1 MNCPSCAAQNADDAR
16 FCSSCGQAL
25 SGTVEERRVVTVLF
39 ADLVGFT
46 SLSEHR
52 DPEAVKRVVDGAFER
67 LVVDV
72 TSFGGKVDKIVGDAI
87 LALFGAPVAHEDD
100 AERAVRTALRM
111 QETLAAYC
119 ADAGIEIRMRVGVN
133 TGEVLVGALR
143 AGGDYTAMG
152 DVVNLAS
159 RLQTTAE
166 PGDVIVGDATHAATV
181 TSISYEDRGQ
191 LTARGRE
198 QTEHVWVARQTLR
211 PPGPRREVVHSPL
224 VGRDTE
230 LATLVNSAKGSIQH
244 SRAEMVVLIGEA
256 GVGKTRLA
264 HEVADV
270 LACEEDVVVFE
281 GRCLPY
287 GEVNPWW
294 PIAEVLRG
302 ALSIEP
308 GDSLDQALQVTR
320 NAVCNQMSED
330 PAEVDA
336 VVDGLLH
343 ILGYDGALREL
354 DGTAARA
361 EASSALLGFLEAR
374 LAKGPVMI
382 RLADLHWA
390 DDDVLEVIDELL
402 HRMARQPFVL
412 VATARR
418 ALQERWSPRP
428 GRYNSLLLNV
438 DPLNR
443 ESVARMLEHLTD
455 GTLGQESVDLLLDRS
470 GGNPFYLEEL
480 VTLLQE
486 TDGVG
491 GLGAAP
497 LPETLRGLVA
507 ARIDGL
513 TQDEQDVLGDA
524 AVWGT
529 SGVAMVLDKIAE
541 AARGVPSVA
550 SEIAS
555 LAEKDVLVVD
565 GPRWEFRSD
574 LVREVT
580 YARLTKQVRLGAHA
594 GIATYLDD
602 ALSASSADDAMVD
615 VVTRHFTEAAILA
628 VDISRDS
635 TAGVLTE
642 RAVHWLRESARRASA
657 GGSWPLAVRLY
668 SRILELSDDRD
679 IRLHALLGRST
690 AYAEQWDPEPAETDA
705 RDALGL
711 ADEVDSSSL
720 RADALRHL
728 AAANMRAARWDES
741 DRYLSEALEIHEGG
755 GDIGSLGEALRQQGL
770 SQLLR
775 GDHRAAEAPI
785 LGALDAFRTV
795 SDRRGEGWAFQS
807 LAWIAFGDGR
817 LESAAEYVEAS
828 SVALTEVGDRGGLQ
842 WTNGLDAFLSFA
854 VGDFE
859 RASHTAQKV
868 LEESERRGDRFGV
881 GMMSLLLGG
890 IELWSGHPRAA
901 VSSARRALESLD
913 SRIAIVGVEQA
924 LTLLGRALVMSGN
937 LDDGFDALTR
947 ALEMGSMT
955 TMGMGHDV
963 SLSTEVQVGLPG
975 RVLGEGAGVAE
986 IPTPT
991 SLLWLLQAGRTDEA
1005 ASLRARVVAL
1015 GAGDVVALAVVD
1027 AGLHRRDEARAD
1039 LVNLAD
1045 LEHATYN
1052 DRAWADLL
1060 TGLLDPGA
1068 DGALAMIRAR
1078 DTLRNTQDSVMPA
1091 LLDLADALRGEAGG
1105 ESSTTSVAGAE
1116 RALSAIGLADT
1127 RWRGLFGQILGPA

>member
-1 MNCPSCAAQNADDAR
+1 VNCPSCAAQNADDAR
-16 FCSSCGQAL
+16 FCSNCGQSLA
-25 SGTVEERRVVTVLF
+25 GTVEERRVVTVLF

-100 AERAVRTALRM
+100 AERAVRAALRM
-111 QETLAAYC
+111 QDTLAAHC
-119 ADAGIEIRMRVGVN
+119 ADSGIEIRMRVGVN

-166 PGDVIVGDATHAATV
+166 PGDVIVGDTTHTATLD
-181 TSISYEDRGQ
+181 SIEYEDRGQ

-198 QTEHVWVARQTLR
+198 QTEHVWVARGTLR
-211 PPGPRREVVHSPL
+211 PPGPRRERSSGPL
-224 VGRDTE
+224 IGRETE
-230 LATLVNSAKGSIQH
+230 LATLVNSALGSIRH
-244 SRAEMVVLIGEA
+244 NRAEIVVLTGEA

-264 HEVADV
+264 LEMADLVAADAEVA
-270 LACEEDVVVFE
+270 VFE

-302 ALSIEP
+302 ALSLQP
-308 GDSLDQALQVTR
+308 GDSLEQALQVTR
-320 NAVCNQMSED
+320 NAVRAQVSED
-330 PAEVDA
+330 DAEVDA

-361 EASSALLGFLEAR
+361 EATRALLGFLEAR
-374 LAKGPVMI
+374 LSNGPVMI

-390 DDDVLEVIDELL
+390 DAEVLQVVDELL
-402 HRMARQPFVL
+402 HRMARQPLVI

-418 ALQERWSPRP
+418 SLQQRWSPRQ
-428 GRYNSLLLNV
+428 GRHNSLLINV
-438 DPLNR
+438 DPLTR
-443 ESVARMLEHLTD
+443 ESVAKLLEQLTEAP
-455 GTLGQESVDLLLDRS
+455 LAQESVDLLLDRS

-491 GLGAAP
+491 GIGDAP

-513 TQDEQDVLGDA
+513 SQLEQDVLGDA

-529 SGVAMVLDKIAE
+529 SGDVMVLDKIAE
-541 AARGVPSVA
+541 AARGVPSVTA
-550 SEIAS
+550 QVAS
-555 LAEKDVLVVD
+555 LAEKDVLVLD
-565 GPRWEFRSD
+565 GPNWEFRSD

-594 GIATYLDD
+594 GIASYLDQVF
-602 ALSASSADDAMVD
+602 SASSADDAMVD
-615 VVTRHFTEAAILA
+615 VITRHFTEAAALA
-628 VDISRDS
+628 EDISTGPTT
-635 TAGVLTE
+635 TALTE
-642 RAVHWLRESARRASA
+642 RAVHWLRESARRASS
-657 GGSWPLAVRLY
+657 GGAWPLAVRLY

-679 IRLHALLGRST
+679 FRLNALLGRST
-690 AYAEQWDPEPAETDA
+690 AHAEQWDPEPAEVDA
-705 RDALGL
+705 RAALDL
-711 ADEVDSSSL
+711 AEEMGSPPV

-728 AAANMRAARWDES
+728 AVANMRAARWDES
-741 DRYLSEALEIHEGG
+741 DRYLAEALEIHDGR
-755 GDIGSLGEALRQQGL
+755 GDTGNRGETLRQQGL
-770 SQLLR
+770 SLLLR

-795 SDRRGEGWAFQS
+795 NDRRGEGWAFQS

-817 LESAAEYVEAS
+817 LERAAEYIEAS
-828 SVALTEVGDRGGLQ
+828 SAALTEAGDRGGLQ
-842 WTNGLDAFLSFA
+842 WTSGLDAFLCFA
-854 VGDFE
+854 AGDFE
-859 RASHTAQKV
+859 RATEMARIV
-868 LEESERRGDRFGV
+868 LEESERRGDRFGI
-881 GMMSLLLGG
+881 GMMSLLIGG
-890 IELWSGHPRAA
+890 VELWSGHPLAA
-901 VSSARRALESLD
+901 VASAQRSLECLD

-924 LTLLGRALVMSGN
+924 LTLLGRSLVMSGS
-937 LDDGFDALTR
+937 LEEGFDALSR
-947 ALEMGSMT
+947 ALEMGSRT
-955 TMGMGHDV
+955 TMGMGRDV
-963 SLSTEVQVGLPG
+963 ALSTEVQVGLPG
-975 RVLGEGAGVAE
+975 RVLGGGHGIAE
-986 IPTPT
+986 VPTPT
-991 SLLWLLQAGRTDEA
+991 SLLWLLQVGRSEEAAALRDQVSASGPADVVGLAVLDAILGRTDDAVEG
-1005 ASLRARVVAL
+1005 LERF
-1015 GAGDVVALAVVD
+1015 GDF
-1027 AGLHRRDEARAD
+1027 
-1039 LVNLAD
+1039 
-1045 LEHATYN
+1045 EHPTYN
-1052 DRAWADLL
+1052 DTAWADLL
-1060 TGLLDPGA
+1060 AGLLDHSA
-1068 DGALAMIRAR
+1068 TGALAMIRAR
-1078 DTLRNTQDSVMPA
+1078 DALRRTQDGVMPA

-1116 RALSAIGLADT
+1116 RALSSVGLAET
-1127 RWRGLFGQILGPA
+1127 SWRGMFERILAVG